1 MNICVYG
8 ASSKTLDKSYLD
20 AGVELGKLMAKRG
33 HSLVFGGGCGGLM
46 GAVAEG
52 VYSEKGYIKGVSPE
66 FFDVDG
72 ILFEHCDE
80 LIMTDTMR
88 ERKQIMED
96 SADAFITT
104 PGGIGTFEE
113 FFEILTLK
121 QIGRHNKPMAIIN
134 TNNYYAPLL
143 ALIDK
148 AIEGNFMTKEN
159 HNLYKVCDT
168 PEEAIEYVEKYN
180 FGDNEKTLKDYK
192 NV

>member
-20 AGVELGKLMAKRG
+20 AGIELGVLLAKKG
-33 HSLVFGGGCGGLM
+33 HRLVFGGGCGGLM
-46 GAVAEG
+46 GAGAEG
-52 VYSEKGYIKGVSPE
+52 VYSEKGYIKGVSPR

-80 LIMTDTMR
+80 LVMTNTMR

-96 SADAFITT
+96 SSDAFITT
-104 PGGIGTFEE
+104 PGGVGTFEE

-121 QIGRHNKPMAIIN
+121 QIGRHNKPMAILN
-134 TNNYYAPLL
+134 TNNYYDELI
-143 ALIDK
+143 ALMDK
-148 AIEGNFMTKEN
+148 AIAGNFMTKEN
-159 HNLYKVCDT
+159 HNLYKVCAT
-168 PEEAIEYVEKYN
+168 PEEAIEYIENYDFDGN
-180 FGDNEKTLKDYK
+180 GKTLKEYK